1 MNAMRVF
8 LAACAALIFAASS
21 ASGAEYPDRP
31 VTIVVGY
38 NAGGGTDI
46 VARTIAEALSKRWG
60 HRVLV
65 ENRPGA
71 QGSIG
76 VRTLKTA
83 APDGY
88 TLGVW
93 STSDV
98 GNAAMQD
105 KLGYDLVQDFEHVS
119 QLASGATVLVVK
131 SALPVQDFPQYV
143 EYATKN
149 KGALNVAVVSGGDL
163 HLDTVRI
170 NRAAK
175 IETAIIGYPG
185 TAPGLTD
192 VVAGHSDAILLPLAP
207 ASPHIKSGAI
217 RAIAVGSTKR
227 WAALPEVKTFSETIP
242 GLESTFFYGMVAPK
256 GTPQEIVAKI
266 NASVREA
273 LAEPELEKKFET
285 IGFVSGASSP
295 EEFKATVAK
304 KLEISSQIAQEA
316 GMKRH

>member
-1 MNAMRVF
+1 MNGIKVF
-8 LAACAALIFAASS
+8 LAACVWLILAPAARAQF
-21 ASGAEYPDRP
+21 PDRP
-31 VTIVVGY
+31 VTVIVGY

-76 VRTLKTA
+76 VRTLKSA

-105 KLGYDLVQDFEHVS
+105 KLGYDLVQDFEHLS
-119 QLASGATVLVVK
+119 ELASGATVLVVK

-149 KGALNVAVVSGGDL
+149 KGVLNVAVVSGGDL

-207 ASPHIKSGAI
+207 ASAHIKSGAI
-217 RAIAVGSTKR
+217 RAIAVGSKER

-256 GTPQEIVAKI
+256 GTPQAIVAKI
-266 NASVREA
+266 NASVIEA
-273 LAEPELEKKFET
+273 IGDPEIQKKFET
-285 IGFVSGASSP
+285 LGFIAGGSSP
-295 EEFKATVAK
+295 QEFKATVAK
-304 KLEISSQIAQEA
+304 RLEISRDTARQA
-316 GMKRH
+316 GMRRD

>member
-1 MNAMRVF
+1 MTVMRGL
-8 LAACAALIFAASS
+8 LAACAWLTLSMSS
-21 ASGAEYPDRP
+21 ALSADFPDRP
-31 VTIVVGY
+31 VTIIVGY

-60 HRVLV
+60 QRVLV

-76 VRTLKTA
+76 VRALKA
-83 APDGY
+83 ASGDGY

-98 GNAAMQD
+98 GNAAIQD

-119 QLASGATVLVVK
+119 QLAAGATVLAVK
-131 SALPVQDFPQYV
+131 AALPAQDFAEYV
-143 EYATKN
+143 AYATAH
-149 KGALNVAVVSGGDL
+149 KGQLNVAVVSGGDL

-207 ASPHIKSGAI
+207 AIPHIKSGAI
-217 RAIAVGSTKR
+217 RAIAVGSLQR
-227 WAALPEVKTFSETIP
+227 SPALPDVKALAETIP

-256 GTPQEIVAKI
+256 GTPAAILTKI
-266 NASVREA
+266 SAAVNEA
-273 LAEPELEKKFET
+273 IGEPELQKKFEAL
-285 IGFVSGASSP
+285 GFAASASSP
-295 EEFKATVAK
+295 EAFKTMVAK
-304 KLEISSQIAQEA
+304 KLEVSRDIAREA
-316 GMKRH
+316 GMRR